1 MPPLFI
7 YPIRPRYWSSYKK
20 KSRNPA
26 TYRKEREPA
35 YCEKDSSDIFLKKFR
50 SPTEKKAQSRRSI
63 NACQINLKKI
73 KKFSSVTF
81 EMGSL
86 ELYLQH
92 TGPKKKKNKRNELKL
107 MFVK

>member
-35 YCEKDSSDIFLKKFR
+35 YCEEDSSNIFLKKFR
-50 SPTEKKAQSRRSI
+50 SPTEKKAQSRRSV
-63 NACQINLKKI
+63 NACQINLKK
-73 KKFSSVTF
+73 K
-81 EMGSL
+81 
-86 ELYLQH
+86 
-92 TGPKKKKNKRNELKL
+92 
-107 MFVK
+107 